1 MKIVIK
7 NCSQCGSSNINFS
20 VPSGDNRNRYICKD
34 CGYIHYQNPN
44 IVAGSILEWNNKILL
59 CKRAIEPRINC
70 WTLPAGFLENEEP
83 LEAGA
88 ARECIE
94 EANAYSDDMRIFS
107 IYSLVHISQIY
118 IMYYGTLKGG
128 KHSPGPEESFDTK
141 LYSKDEI
148 PWSELAFPI
157 INENLKLF
165 YEKGITNTPHTG
177 SVDKVNNEYI
187 ITRN

>member
-1 MKIVIK
+1 
-7 NCSQCGSSNINFS
+7 
-20 VPSGDNRNRYICKD
+20 
-34 CGYIHYQNPN
+34 
-44 IVAGSILEWNNKILL
+44 
-59 CKRAIEPRINC
+59 
-70 WTLPAGFLENEEP
+70 
-83 LEAGA
+83 
-88 ARECIE
+88 
-94 EANAYSDDMRIFS
+94 
-107 IYSLVHISQIY
+107 
-118 IMYYGTLKGG
+118 MYYGTLKDG